1 MVAYINLIRI
11 TRGGRK
17 MENIKKWLNKYKYD
31 FTELNNQI
39 MVNAKTNEEY
49 NNLISYLDKY
59 HEDIKITA
67 NHVTKSYL
75 LYK

>member
-1 MVAYINLIRI
+1 M
-11 TRGGRK
+11 K
-17 MENIKKWLNKYKYD
+17 NIKKWLNKYKYD

-59 HEDIKITA
+59 HKDIKITA
-67 NHVTKSYL
+67 NHVNKSYL